1 MFPESDP
8 STGVQSDQR
17 GFFKRVNG
25 QRHVQFNTAKEQVQ
39 SMRWAGQRL
48 YSVGTE
54 ELLLFSSRAAT
65 GPKLYSCKN

>member
-17 GFFKRVNG
+17 GIFKRVNG

-39 SMRWAGQRL
+39 SMWWAGLRL
-48 YSVGTE
+48 YSLGTTVSKQGSDGTE
-54 ELLLFSSRAAT
+54 AVLLQES
-65 GPKLYSCKN
+65 N